1 MLPPKYRPTRIAT
14 LLIALVLN
22 LCAPLAADDT
32 KETAMPDTAPKWT
45 LDTLDDLLARHA
57 ENGQRYL
64 EFLRVPA
71 LNAGIYAL
79 PAGGED
85 PQPVHDEDEVYY
97 ILAGKA
103 VFWVDGAERPAQA
116 GDVIYVA
123 AGVEHRFHSIEEDL
137 KVLVVFSSA
146 KAD

>member
-1 MLPPKYRPTRIAT
+1 MPPPKSRSIPI
-14 LLIALVLN
+14 LLIALALN
-22 LCAPLAADDT
+22 LCSPLVADDA

-45 LDTLDDLLARHA
+45 LDSLDSLLARHA
-57 ENGQRYL
+57 ENGKRYY
-64 EFLRVPA
+64 EFLRVPEM
-71 LNAGIYAL
+71 NAGIYAL

-103 VFWVDGAERPAQA
+103 VFWVDGEERPAKA

-137 KVLVVFSSA
+137 KVLVVFAAESTD
-146 KAD
+146 K